1 MRLLKVVWV
10 FFPSMGYTQLWFRNT
25 GLKQSSQIC
34 CFHSFLLD
42 AFFTFFSVSNLTEP
56 QRFPQAETA
65 YLIFIPAVRGSLGHQ
80 LNIATGLNVCVGQI
94 PVLCK

>member
-1 MRLLKVVWV
+1 MGTELSLALPGSHHLFFPRSARAVMRLLKVVWV

-42 AFFTFFSVSNLTEP
+42 AFFIFSLFQTSQSPNASPKPKQPT
-56 QRFPQAETA
+56 
-65 YLIFIPAVRGSLGHQ
+65 
-80 LNIATGLNVCVGQI
+80 
-94 PVLCK
+94 